1 MAAVTV
7 NSKKYNVDGSLRQNF
22 YNISGGNNDTL
33 IVGMFN
39 VLNVNVA
46 EVDVSVSANPP
57 LYVVATQTPSV
68 GFCTIT
74 FKSGGAFTNIP
85 IEVLGN

>member
-7 NSKKYNVDGSLRQNF
+7 NSKKYNVDGSLRQQL
-22 YNISGGNNDTL
+22 YNISGGDTDTL
-33 IVGMFN
+33 IVGLFN
-39 VLNVNVA
+39 VNSVNIA
-46 EVDVSVSANPP
+46 EVDSTVSTNIPTYKVAN
-57 LYVVATQTPSV
+57 QTPST

-74 FKSGGAFTNIP
+74 FKAAGAYTNIP